1 VKVPGWPRP
10 CQPGSGCSPAEQP
23 VPGPRSGG
31 PDCFVTRWPERRNHS
46 TLSLSAGQQPVS
58 SNPASQAAASPDNSG
73 SGSPPPSPE
82 PSGSGLASAPPS
94 PTPSGS
100 GLASAPPSEQ
110 TAAQALAQLLVSS
123 VSDRSAVVAAV
134 SDVNS
139 CGSGLS
145 QDIQTF
151 QGAVTSRQQL
161 LSQLSSLSGISMLP
175 AQMIQDLSA
184 AWQASVEAD
193 QDFASW
199 AGDENS
205 GTPSQRST
213 GSPRIRG
220 ISSDP

>member
-1 VKVPGWPRP
+1 
-10 CQPGSGCSPAEQP
+10 
-23 VPGPRSGG
+23 
-31 PDCFVTRWPERRNHS
+31 
-46 TLSLSAGQQPVS
+46 
-58 SNPASQAAASPDNSG
+58 
-73 SGSPPPSPE
+73 
-82 PSGSGLASAPPS
+82 
-94 PTPSGS
+94 
-100 GLASAPPSEQ
+100 
-110 TAAQALAQLLVSS
+110 LLVSS

-220 ISSDP
+220 ISSDPQERTGAT